1 MKNLFKTIVVLLVL
15 IIVLSAALKIKR
27 YAVTPK
33 EKPPRAVSVQPAQ
46 QTVHQN
52 LACVRIQRKE
62 FNQTNTQRLW
72 VRL

>member
-1 MKNLFKTIVVLLVL
+1 MVLLVL
-15 IIVLSAALKIKR
+15 AIVLSAVLEIKR
-27 YAVTPK
+27 YAVKPK

-46 QTVHQN
+46 QNLHRN
-52 LACVRIQRKE
+52 LASVRIQRKE